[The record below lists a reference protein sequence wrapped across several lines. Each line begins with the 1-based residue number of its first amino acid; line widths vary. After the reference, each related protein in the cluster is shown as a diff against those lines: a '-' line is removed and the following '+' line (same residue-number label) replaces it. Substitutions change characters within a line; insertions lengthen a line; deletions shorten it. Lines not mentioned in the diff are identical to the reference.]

1 MWPIQIGETNIMHNK
16 YTRDDDTLRA
26 WLSASHIERTPQ
38 KQKEPAPTPPAAT
51 KALEQMTTKLN

>member
-1 MWPIQIGETNIMHNK
+1 MHNK